1 MVVCHVGVVLF
12 EQHFPGSIPIVT
24 GADMITVWPGETVVV
39 KAGIEGERLVNLR
52 AIPDAGDAAGW
63 P

>member
-1 MVVCHVGVVLF
+1 VF